1 VGRIQRRQR
10 CEHGWEILPGCADFD
25 AYADTNSH
33 SYPHADAYADG
44 HPHADTYANSKPN
57 TYAYADAM
65 HGKMYPHAKAASDA
79 GAASNIVILSGRLD
93 PNDSKPKHLYYNL

>member
-10 CEHGWEILPGCADFD
+10 CEHGWEILPGCAYFD

-33 SYPHADAYADG
+33 S